1 MARAKLVAV
10 SAMAMM
16 ASAVLRRRPS
26 IPAISTL
33 PTPASSEG
41 MR

>member
-1 MARAKLVAV
+1 MAKAKLVAV

-16 ASAVLRRRPS
+16 ASTGLRRLPS
-26 IPAISTL
+26 IPATSML